1 MSAEDFADAELPNH
15 LQFNFVVVDDKGV
28 ALLKEMAA
36 TLEDEGEIEVE
47 TKEDIQDEP
56 PEPEELQ
63 LVEEQPV
70 EQQGLMARRGM

>member
-1 MSAEDFADAELPNH
+1 MNTSIDTGGE
-15 LQFNFVVVDDKGV
+15 DDKGV
-28 ALLKEMAA
+28 ALLKEMAS

-47 TKEDIQDEP
+47 TKEDIQDAP
-56 PEPEELQ
+56 PETEELQ